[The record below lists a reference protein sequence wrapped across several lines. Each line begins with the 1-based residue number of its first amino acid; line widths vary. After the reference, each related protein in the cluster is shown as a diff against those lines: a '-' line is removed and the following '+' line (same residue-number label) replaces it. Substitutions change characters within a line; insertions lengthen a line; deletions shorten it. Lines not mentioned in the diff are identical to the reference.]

1 MRAHTFAHTHACAQ
15 AFRQQLGA
23 FLKEVR
29 ACSGLPL
36 LKQYLLLYSSISVP
50 KLASLLDM
58 DDGAL
63 RQALMAL
70 KNKNYV
76 MAWEPAAGADMLG
89 GSFVSVAD
97 IDFYI
102 DVDPASGAELIIV
115 NEAVGARQLVEAEVL
130 SRHILKLQQITK
142 ELSVAPVSVAAA
154 PAAHVGAASAY

>member
-1 MRAHTFAHTHACAQ
+1 M
-15 AFRQQLGA
+15 
-23 FLKEVR
+23 R

-50 KLASLLDM
+50 KLASLLEI
-58 DDGAL
+58 DDAAL

-76 MAWEPAAGADMLG
+76 MAWEPAAGNDMTG

-102 DVDPASGAELIIV
+102 DVDPASRAELVIV
-115 NEAVGARQLVEAEVL
+115 NDTVSARQQASEAEVL
-130 SRHILKLQQITK
+130 SRHILKLQQITR
-142 ELSVAPVSVAAA
+142 ELMTQPVVTTT
-154 PAAHVGAASAY
+154 PAATPAY